1 MTHLLRYQVRLFFT
15 AVMFYTRLPCPK
27 WVGHEP
33 EMLNRA
39 TVYFPLIGWLVG
51 GFAAAVYWGAAQLWP
66 PLVAVLLSTGAGV
79 LLTGAFHEDGLADT
93 CDGFGGGW
101 TRARILDIMKDSRV
115 GTYGVVG
122 LGLVLAV
129 KVTALALA
137 GAAGR
142 APGALAV
149 PVLLLAAHPLS
160 RFTAVTFVRTL
171 PYAREDLADGKA
183 KPVAQS
189 MPNGRLAVAALL
201 GLLPLLVVA
210 AWQRQLALLWVLLPL
225 LILHL
230 VLGRWFKKWL
240 GGYTG
245 DCLGA
250 TQQLAEALIYLS
262 LTARFA

>member
-1 MTHLLRYQVRLFFT
+1 MSRLVHQQVRLFLT
-15 AVMFYTRLPCPK
+15 AVMFYTRLPVPR

-33 EMLNRA
+33 DLLNRA

-51 GFAAAVYWGAAQLWP
+51 GFTAAIYWGAALLWP
-66 PLVAVLLSTGAGV
+66 PPVAVLLSTGAGV
-79 LLTGAFHEDGLADT
+79 LLTGAFHEDGLADM

-122 LGLVLAV
+122 LGLVLAT
-129 KVTALALA
+129 KVAALA
-137 GAAGR
+137 GAAGS
-142 APGALAV
+142 APGALPV
-149 PVLLLAAHPLS
+149 PALLLVAHPLS
-160 RFTAVTFVRTL
+160 RLTAVTFVRTL

-189 MPNGRLAVAALL
+189 LPNGRLAVAALL
-201 GLLPLLVVA
+201 GLAPLLALV
-210 AWQRQLALLWVLLPL
+210 AWQRQPAYLVVLLPL
-225 LILHL
+225 LILQL
-230 VLGRWFKKWL
+230 VLGRWFRKWL

-250 TQQLAEALIYLS
+250 AQQLAEALVYLS
-262 LTARFA
+262 LTAHFFGF